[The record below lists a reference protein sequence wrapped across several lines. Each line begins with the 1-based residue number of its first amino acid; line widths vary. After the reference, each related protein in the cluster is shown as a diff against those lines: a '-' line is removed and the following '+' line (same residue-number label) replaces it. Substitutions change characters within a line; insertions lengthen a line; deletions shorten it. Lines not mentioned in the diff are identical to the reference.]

1 MNVGVSNGKMRVTQI
16 SVFCESK
23 FSKKKRMKRGRRLQ
37 YRKYNELTLALFFT
51 LGPSDI
57 QPHLGMTQHTYDIC
71 GYTHTNIVI
80 EPVIQR
86 EFRVLGKSISLK
98 T

>member
-1 MNVGVSNGKMRVTQI
+1 
-16 SVFCESK
+16 
-23 FSKKKRMKRGRRLQ
+23 MKRGRKLQ

-51 LGPSDI
+51 LGPCDI
-57 QPHLGMTQHTYDIC
+57 QPHLGITQHTYDIC
-71 GYTHTNIVI
+71 RYTHTNIVI

-98 T
+98 AEFKEKKWTWGKYDWLQKK